1 MGSNSTRQHAADKI
15 DRLTSNQYYGGLNRR
30 FDRRAALLIRL
41 RFKYVAGEHGAA
53 FVRPRVCRPA
63 NSIPAAMLAHADNR
77 AWFDLL
83 ARILR
88 HGFLSCP

>member
-1 MGSNSTRQHAADKI
+1 MATATKQPDGKAS
-15 DRLTSNQYYGGLNRR
+15 LTSNQYYGGLNRR

-53 FVRPRVCRPA
+53 FVRPRLCRPA
-63 NSIPAAMLAHADNR
+63 NSIPAALLSHIDNR

-83 ARILR
+83 AGILR
-88 HGFLSCP
+88 RGFLSCA